1 MVAVGPNRF
10 VDKLVQLNLEHPKTT
25 TQKLVIGNNRA
36 LGSVELE
43 ALRKAVQHHNIARLE
58 FGGFGSARFGLEG
71 FVDLDRGARV
81 PRNGGGG
88 GRVRFVRH
96 LLGYHHLKRG
106 VGGVPD
112 PLRRSATTRLAL

>member
-1 MVAVGPNRF
+1 MGAVGPNRF
-10 VDKLVQLNLEHPKTT
+10 VDMLVQLNLEYPKTT

-58 FGGFGSARFGLEG
+58 FGGFGGARFGLEG

-81 PRNGGGG
+81 PRNRGGGAG
-88 GRVRFVRH
+88 SGSSATSWAIITSNAASAGSSTRA
-96 LLGYHHLKRG
+96 
-106 VGGVPD
+106 
-112 PLRRSATTRLAL
+112 ATTRLAL